1 MRKNNHKGLAL
12 LFVSLFCLV
21 LFAGCN
27 KDEPGSPT
35 VIPETPTNLDASFNP
50 GSGADYEIYSIA
62 PQSDGKILIGGQFFN
77 YNSTERNKIARL
89 NADGSLDTSFDP
101 GLGVGDLTD
110 VRWLYSIAVQGDGK
124 ILIGGSFNTYN
135 GTIRNNIARLNV
147 NGSLDTSFISDFGSV
162 SVVHCI
168 AIQNDGKILIGG
180 QFTAYD
186 GTARSRIARLN
197 ADGSLDTTFNPGTG
211 VTGGLI
217 VESIALQT
225 DGKIIIG
232 GGFSTYNGTTRNGI
246 ARLNSDGSL
255 DASFNPGSGAND
267 VVSDIAIQNDGKIL
281 IGGNFTSY
289 NGTSIN
295 RIAKL
300 NTDGTLDT
308 DFNPGT
314 GANNPVISV
323 AIQSDGKILIGGWF
337 GGYNESPRQ
346 KIARLNAGGSL
357 DTTFDPGTGATGGTV
372 ESIALQSDGKI
383 LIGGGF
389 STYNGT
395 ARNKIA
401 RILP

>member
-1 MRKNNHKGLAL
+1 MRKNNQKGLTIL
-12 LFVSLFCLV
+12 VVSLFCLV
-21 LFAGCN
+21 LFAGCK
-27 KDEPGSPT
+27 KDDPSAPT
-35 VIPETPTNLDASFNP
+35 VIPETPTNLDASFDP
-50 GSGADYEIYSIA
+50 GIGPDYYIYSIA
-62 PQSDGKILIGGQFFN
+62 PQSDGKILIGGDFFN
-77 YNSTERNKIARL
+77 YNGTERHKIARL
-89 NADGSLDTSFDP
+89 NADGSLDTGFDP

-110 VRWLYSIAVQGDGK
+110 YRWLYSIAVQGDGK

-135 GTIRNNIARLNV
+135 GTIRNNIARLND

-180 QFTAYD
+180 QFTVYD
-186 GTARSRIARLN
+186 GTARARIARLN

-211 VTGGLI
+211 ATGGLI

-232 GGFSTYNGTTRNGI
+232 GGFTTYNGTTRNGI

-255 DASFNPGSGAND
+255 DTSFNPGSGVSYVFDIALQNDGKILIGGDFATYNGTARNRIARLDTDGTLDTSFDPGTGANQI
-267 VVSDIAIQNDGKIL
+267 VNSIAIQNDGKIL
-281 IGGNFTSY
+281 IGGLF
-289 NGTSIN
+289 
-295 RIAKL
+295 
-300 NTDGTLDT
+300 
-308 DFNPGT
+308 F
-314 GANNPVISV
+314 
-323 AIQSDGKILIGGWF
+323 
-337 GGYNESPRQ
+337 GYNESPRQ
-346 KIARLNAGGSL
+346 KIARLNADGSL

-372 ESIALQSDGKI
+372 ETMTLQSDGKI